1 MAVNLV
7 KYNVLLRHN
16 ITEMHLVEV
25 NDKRT
30 ARQFLEVARFLY
42 KDDPSWVCPLDMD
55 INKIFNPRQNA
66 FFKEGNAIRWILKD
80 DQGTLIGRIAA
91 FYNRKKAFRYAQPT
105 GGAGFFECI
114 NDQKAADMLFDAAK
128 SWLVSQGM
136 EAMDAPINFG
146 ENDNFWGLLVEG
158 FTRPA
163 YGMPYNFPYYQQLFE
178 SYGFKPYFNQ
188 ITKHLDLKTP
198 FPDRFWKIAEWVNK
212 RGGFTFIHFTYKEA
226 DKFIQDLKEVYDQAW
241 VHHEHFIPLDMD
253 VVKREL
259 ESARPILEEDFI
271 WFVYHEGKPVAF
283 YIMFP
288 DANMIFRHF
297 NGKLTLWNK
306 LRFLYYKKTKE
317 ITRIRQT
324 MMGVVPKFQGQGI
337 ESAIFWYLRE
347 PVLIKRPHISEMEL
361 SWVGDFNPK
370 MMAIQEA
377 VNAKPGK
384 LHITYR
390 KLFKEVEEAQQAAKI
405 PLGTKKDNL

>member
-1 MAVNLV
+1 
-7 KYNVLLRHN
+7 LRHKFHY
-16 ITEMHLVEV
+16 MHLIEV
-25 NDKRT
+25 TDKRT
-30 ARQFLEVARFLY
+30 ARKFRDVARVLY
-42 KDDPSWVCPLDMD
+42 KDDPAWVCPLDMD
-55 INKIFNPRQNA
+55 IENIFNPSKNV
-66 FFKEGNAIRWILKD
+66 FFTEGKAIRWILKD
-80 DQGTLIGRIAA
+80 DEGRLIGRIAA

-114 NDQKAADMLFDAAK
+114 DDRDAANLLFDTAK
-128 SWLVSQGM
+128 NWLTTQGM
-136 EAMDAPINFG
+136 EAMDAPVNFG

-158 FTRPA
+158 FTHPA

-178 SYGFKPYFNQ
+178 NYGFKPYFKQ
-188 ITKHLDLKTP
+188 ITKHLDLTVP

-212 RGGFTFIHFTYKEA
+212 RGGFTFKHFNYAEA
-226 DKFIQDLKEVYDQAW
+226 DKFIHDMKEVYDQAW
-241 VHHEHFIPLDMD
+241 VHHEHFIPLDVD
-253 VVKREL
+253 VVKEALR
-259 ESARPILEEDFI
+259 SAKPILQEDFI

-283 YIMFP
+283 YVMFP
-288 DANMIFRHF
+288 DVNMIFRHF

-306 LRFLYYKKTKE
+306 LRFLYYKNNKE

-324 MMGVVPKFQGQGI
+324 IMGVVPKFQGQGI
-337 ESAIFWYLRE
+337 ESAIFWHLRE
-347 PVLIKRPHISEMEL
+347 PVLIKRPHITEMEL

-390 KLFKEVEEAQQAAKI
+390 KLFKDTGEEQVAAKI
-405 PLGTKKDNL
+405 PLGTKKEDS